1 MTVIAWDGKTLA
13 ADRLSHCNG
22 VRMSVT
28 KIHRFDGML
37 IGGAGELDMV
47 LEVIEWIRSGRNP
60 EKFPAAQRT
69 RDDNQ
74 AVLLVERDFG
84 RGGAPV
90 VRLYTRAPVAAPYES
105 PFVAV
110 GSGGV
115 IAMTAMHLGKT
126 ATEAVEVASQLNAEC
141 GGGIDALTLGD

>member
-13 ADRLSHCNG
+13 ADRLTNCQG

-28 KIHRFDGML
+28 KIHRLDGML
-37 IGGAGELDMV
+37 VGGAGELDMI
-47 LEVIEWIRSGRNP
+47 LEVVEWIRAGRNP
-60 EKFPAAQRT
+60 ATFPAAQRT

-74 AVLLVERDFG
+74 AVLLVEQDWS

-110 GSGGV
+110 GSGAV

-126 ATEAVEVASQLNAEC
+126 AVEAAKLACELNQDC
-141 GGGIDALTLGD
+141 GGGIDALSFG